1 MESDKLD
8 FAQDVKESNDRTLRI
23 IRYYMNSL
31 PNYINKIVKC
41 IYWELGDRKEIEGEL
56 NKVLP
61 YDRIV
66 IGNSIISF
74 VGNNDAIE
82 QISTDGEI
90 IYNCLN
96 ARGYEGCHAYDHF
109 ALVGAQHTLL
119 GRSVKY
125 ESLKQIA
132 EMQRLEK
139 IAQVSA
145 ISEGENKSR

>member
-1 MESDKLD
+1 MEMESDKLD

-61 YDRIV
+61 YDRIF

-74 VGNNDAIE
+74 VGNNDDI
-82 QISTDGEI
+82 
-90 IYNCLN
+90 
-96 ARGYEGCHAYDHF
+96 
-109 ALVGAQHTLL
+109 
-119 GRSVKY
+119 
-125 ESLKQIA
+125 
-132 EMQRLEK
+132 
-139 IAQVSA
+139 
-145 ISEGENKSR
+145 